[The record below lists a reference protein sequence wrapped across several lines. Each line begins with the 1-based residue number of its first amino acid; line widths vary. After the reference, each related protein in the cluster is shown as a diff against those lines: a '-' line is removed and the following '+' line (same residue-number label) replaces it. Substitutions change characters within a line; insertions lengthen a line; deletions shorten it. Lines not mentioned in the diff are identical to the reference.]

1 MSKSKKIF
9 KTLFMIFFIALLTY
23 AIMAVITHFSLNYQ
37 LPNYKFTQSLISIFD
52 FSTDIFKFFIGF
64 ILINIIWITLAILIF
79 YIKNLIHR

>member
-1 MSKSKKIF
+1 MSKSEKTI

-23 AIMAVITHFSLNYQ
+23 AMMAVITHFSLNYQ

-64 ILINIIWITLAILIF
+64 ILINIIWISLAILIF
-79 YIKNLIHR
+79 YITKLIRR